1 MENLASDL
9 LDKIRQQFNFGPY
22 PRVPLEKS
30 PKEDLNDLFIH
41 NLITP
46 FYLRDQRIFSNQ
58 DAVILDAGC
67 GTGYK
72 ALVLAEA
79 NPNAR
84 IIGIDV
90 SEESIELAKQRLRY
104 HGIDRA
110 EFHVMTIEDV
120 NQLNLQF
127 DYINCDE
134 VLYLFPNPGIGLEI
148 LGSVLKS
155 NGIIRANLHSALQRT
170 DLYRAQQVFRL
181 MGLFD
186 NNPQE
191 LEMEIAIDTMKAL
204 KDQVNLKSRTWT
216 PIYEE
221 ADGKQALLMN
231 YLFQGDTGYTIP
243 DLFQALEH
251 ANLEFMSMVNWR
263 HWELMDLFKDPQNLP
278 VFWEMSFPEISI
290 QDRLHLF
297 ELLQPIHR
305 LLDFWCG
312 HPGNHSSILP
322 VTQWDEMMWKGASAT
337 LHPQLN
343 SLHIKARLEECIA
356 QQISFDVSQYLSMPA
371 VGSVVVND
379 SLAACLLP
387 LWEGTQSVNALV
399 ERWLK
404 IRPVHP
410 ITLEP
415 TSWEIAFQDVTRLLT
430 QLEVFLYV
438 LIEPA
443 LD

>member
-1 MENLASDL
+1 MENLTSEL
-9 LDKIRQQFNFGPY
+9 FDKIRQQFNFGPY

-41 NLITP
+41 NWITP
-46 FYLRDQRIFSNQ
+46 FYLREQKLVADQEV
-58 DAVILDAGC
+58 VILDAGC

-72 ALVLAEA
+72 SLVLAEA

-84 IIGIDV
+84 IIGIDL
-90 SEESIELAKQRLRY
+90 SEESIQLAEQRLRY
-104 HGIDRA
+104 HGINRA
-110 EFHVMTIEDV
+110 EFHVMKIQDV
-120 NQLNLQF
+120 YQLNLQF

-134 VLYLFPNPGIGLEI
+134 VLYLFPDPAIGLKI
-148 LGSVLKS
+148 FSSVLKPK
-155 NGIIRANLHSALQRT
+155 GIIRANLHSALQRA
-170 DLYRAQQVFRL
+170 DLYRAQKVFQL

-186 NNPQE
+186 HNPQE

-221 ADGKQALLMN
+221 AEGRQALLMN

-243 DLFQALEH
+243 DMFHALEQ
-251 ANLEFMSMVNWR
+251 ADLEFISMVNWR
-263 HWELMDLFKDPQNLP
+263 HWELMDLFKEPENLP
-278 VFWEMSFPEISI
+278 IFWEMSFPEISI

-312 HPGNHSSILP
+312 HPEDIPSILP
-322 VTQWDEMMWKGASAT
+322 VAQWQETTWKEAIVT

-343 SLHIKARLEECIA
+343 SPHIKACLEDCIA
-356 QQISFDVSQYLSMPA
+356 HQTTFDVSQHLSMPA
-371 VGSVVVND
+371 VGSVVIND

-387 LWEGTQSVNALV
+387 LWEGAQSVSTLV
-399 ERWLK
+399 NRWLN

-415 TSWEIAFQDVTRLLT
+415 TLWDTALQDVTQLLT

-438 LIEPA
+438 LIEP
-443 LD
+443 